1 MQLEI
6 IKNGV
11 MECDKGFV
19 TLGRNMG
26 TPIKI
31 PVYCFLVK
39 HEKGNVLIDT
49 GFSKQFETTWGKRLT
64 AFKPILETD
73 IPEYLKD
80 IKIDYIINTHLHL
93 DHADN
98 NEKFPDATIIC
109 QKDEYEL
116 AKNPP
121 QYQKFAYADKFP
133 EGNYQ
138 LIEGNYDLFGDCKI
152 HIIKTPGH
160 TKGHQSVLLDLGD
173 KKIFIAGDACYTK
186 ENLKYSCL
194 PGFFWNA
201 DEVMKQYEYIKN
213 LDAEIIFGHGRIE
226 NSNE

>member
-1 MQLEI
+1 
-6 IKNGV
+6 
-11 MECDKGFV
+11 
-19 TLGRNMG
+19 MG
-26 TPIKI
+26 TKIKI

-49 GFSKQFETTWGKRLT
+49 GFSKQFEQTWGPRLSS
-64 AFKPILETD
+64 FKPILEQD

-98 NEKFPDATIIC
+98 NAAFKDATIIC
-109 QKDEYEL
+109 QKDEYNL

-121 QYQKFAYADKFP
+121 QYQKFAYADQFP
-133 EGNYQ
+133 EGNYK

-160 TKGHQSVLLDLGD
+160 TKGHQSVLLDLGH
-173 KKIFIAGDACYTK
+173 KKVFIAGDACYTK
-186 ENLKYSCL
+186 ENLKFSCL

-213 LDAEIIFGHGRIE
+213 LDAEIIFGHDKIE
-226 NSNE
+226 SD